1 MMVFVA
7 WCLSVTNAE
16 SRPCTASSYSR
27 LEVADAHFSSSCST
41 LWSVEVPPFARA
53 ASADRAA
60 AAPAAFDGVVSGDSS
75 DNARRQAILEP
86 QLLPTGAKTS
96 PRFASK
102 GFSEEA

>member
-75 DNARRQAILEP
+75 DEARRQASFEP
-86 QLLPTGAKTS
+86 QL
-96 PRFASK
+96 
-102 GFSEEA
+102 